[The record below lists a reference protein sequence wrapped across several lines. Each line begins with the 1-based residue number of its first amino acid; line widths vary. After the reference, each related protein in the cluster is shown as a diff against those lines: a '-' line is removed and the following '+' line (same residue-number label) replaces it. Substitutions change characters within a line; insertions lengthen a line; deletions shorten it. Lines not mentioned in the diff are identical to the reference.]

1 MMLIEEEAMKKDKTL
16 KKNGFLTGA
25 FIATFCIVL
34 TKILGIVYVIP
45 FHAIIGEQGGA
56 LYGYAYT
63 IYLLFMSLSSAGIPL
78 AISKIVS
85 EYQTLGYYNAK
96 KRAFIIGKKIALL
109 LGFVCFIILL
119 LFAPMIA
126 QAVLGD
132 LTGGNTIEDV
142 TFVIRII
149 GTAILVVP
157 VLSIY
162 RGYFE
167 GHRFMQIPSFSQIVE
182 QLVRVFI
189 IVLGSFMALKVFKL
203 SLTSAV
209 GVAVFGATAG
219 AIVAYL
225 YLVFKKNK
233 NKSKFNE
240 KIRSVNEP
248 IITNKQIFKKIVI
261 YALPFIMIDI
271 FKSLY
276 SYIDMVTVVEGLVNY
291 ANFSVVDAEVV
302 MSMLSTWGAKFNMI
316 LLALSTGIVVSLI
329 PNLTQSVVKKDQADS
344 YHKINQ
350 SLSVLLFFTLPMSL
364 GISFL
369 SEYIWNVFY
378 GSSVY
383 GPSVLAYYIF
393 VGLIVGLFTLVIS
406 ILQVLKDYKTV
417 FISLVVGV
425 ILKILLNS
433 NLILAFY
440 KMGLPAYYGVITAS
454 LIGYFVSFVICIVQ
468 LRYKYK
474 VRYEELV
481 KNFMDILCGAMLMVV
496 GLLVIKY
503 LLPSSSNRFV
513 SFLYV
518 VIYTLIGG
526 SIYFIYAYKSKLL
539 FHVFGDKV
547 RDLFRKKKS
556 KSKRKRC

>member
-1 MMLIEEEAMKKDKTL
+1 MKKDKTL

>member
-1 MMLIEEEAMKKDKTL
+1 MKKDKTM

-109 LGFVCFIILL
+109 LGVVCFIILL

-233 NKSKFNE
+233 NKTKFNE

>member
-1 MMLIEEEAMKKDKTL
+1 MKKDKTM

-233 NKSKFNE
+233 NKTKFNE

-425 ILKILLNS
+425 ILKILLNN

-481 KNFMDILCGAMLMVV
+481 KNFMDILCGAILMIV

-513 SFLYV
+513 SFLYIL
-518 VIYTLIGG
+518 IYTLIGG
-526 SIYFIYAYKSKLL
+526 SIYFVYAYKSKLL

-547 RDLFRKKKS
+547 RGLFCKKKS
-556 KSKRKRC
+556 KNKRKRC